1 MTFQS
6 PRGTTDILPQDQQFW
21 ALIRAATQKIAE
33 RFGYSRIETP
43 IFEDTGLF
51 NRGVGQST
59 DIIEKETYT
68 FIDRGGD
75 SLTLR
80 PEGTAPICRSYVEH
94 GMHNLPQPIR
104 LFYLIQN
111 FRYERP
117 QAGRFRQHNQF
128 GIEVFGEPDAYIDA
142 EVIEVAWRFLEEL
155 NLNNI
160 SLSINSIGD
169 ALCRPNY
176 VTNLKE
182 YYSDLRNTLCKDCDR
197 RLDTNPLR
205 LLDCKV
211 EGCQPIVANAPKSED
226 HLCRECEEHWN
237 ELQIHLGNIK
247 IPFFVDHRL
256 VRGLDYYSRTVFEI
270 SPPVDGRTN
279 VIAGGGRYDGLIE
292 QIGGPNTPGI
302 GFGMGLERVI
312 DNLKRENIA
321 PPQINSTL
329 ILIAHMGTPAK
340 TEAIK
345 LASQIRSRGCRTVIG
360 PSRGLKSQ
368 LRYANSIKA
377 SHCII
382 IGDDELKDG
391 TYTVRNL
398 NDSDQNR
405 LSPKAI
411 IEKFSKSVYPA
422 E

>member
-21 ALIRAATQKIAE
+21 ALIRAASQKIAE

-176 VTNLKE
+176 VTYLKE
-182 YYSDLRNTLCKDCDR
+182 YYLDLRNTLCKDCDR

-237 ELQIHLGNIK
+237 ELQTHLGNIK
-247 IPFFVDHRL
+247 IPFFIDHRL

-321 PPQINSTL
+321 PPQINSPL

-345 LASQIRSRGCRTVIG
+345 LASQIRSTGCRTVIG

-398 NDSDQNR
+398 NDSDQNK
-405 LSPKAI
+405 LSPKAL
-411 IEKFSKSVYPA
+411 IEKFSKSV
-422 E
+422 

>member
-1 MTFQS
+1 MRFQA
-6 PRGTTDILPQDQQFW
+6 PRGTADILPQDQEFW
-21 ALIRAATQKIAE
+21 SLIRTATQKIAE

-68 FIDRGGD
+68 FNDRGGD

-80 PEGTAPICRSYVEH
+80 PEGTAPVCRSYVEH
-94 GMHNLPQPIR
+94 GMHNLPQPIK
-104 LFYLIQN
+104 LFYLVQN

-128 GIEVFGEPDAYIDA
+128 GIEVFGEADAYIDA

-155 NLNNI
+155 NLKNI

-169 ALCRPNY
+169 ASCRPSY
-176 VTNLKE
+176 VTNLKK
-182 YYSDLRNTLCKDCDR
+182 YYSDLRNTLCEDCDR

-211 EGCQPIVANAPKSED
+211 EGCQPVVANAPKSVE
-226 HLCRECEEHWN
+226 HLCAECEEHWT
-237 ELQIHLGNIK
+237 ELQTHLRNIK
-247 IPFFVDHRL
+247 IPFFIDHRL

-312 DNLKRENIA
+312 DNLKRENID
-321 PPQINSTL
+321 PPQISSTL

-340 TEAIK
+340 TEASK
-345 LASQIRSRGCRTVIG
+345 LASQSRNAGCRTVIG

-368 LRYANSIKA
+368 LRYANSINA

-391 TYTVRNL
+391 AYTVRNL
-398 NDSDQNR
+398 NDSDQSK

-411 IEKFSKSVYPA
+411 MEKFSKGA
-422 E
+422 

>member
-21 ALIRAATQKIAE
+21 ALIRTATQKIAE

-142 EVIEVAWRFLEEL
+142 EVIEVAWRFLKEL
-155 NLNNI
+155 NLNDI

-182 YYSDLRNTLCKDCDR
+182 YYSDLRNTLCEDCDR
-197 RLDTNPLR
+197 RLETNPLR

-237 ELQIHLGNIK
+237 ELQTHLGNIK
-247 IPFFVDHRL
+247 IPFFIDHRL

-368 LRYANSIKA
+368 LKYANSIKA

>member
-21 ALIRAATQKIAE
+21 SLIRTETQKIAE

-182 YYSDLRNTLCKDCDR
+182 YYSDLRNTLCEDCDR

-237 ELQIHLGNIK
+237 ELQTHLGNIK
-247 IPFFVDHRL
+247 IPFFIDHRL

>member
-1 MTFQS
+1 MSKITTL
-6 PRGTTDILPQDQQFW
+6 RGMNDLPPEEVRVWNLAEEAIQKVFNSYGYEE
-21 ALIRAATQKIAE
+21 IR
-33 RFGYSRIETP
+33 FP
-43 IFEDTGLF
+43 IVEKTELFTRSNESADVVTKEMYTFED
-51 NRGVGQST
+51 
-59 DIIEKETYT
+59 K
-68 FIDRGGD
+68 GGD
-75 SLTLR
+75 SISLR
-80 PEGTAPICRSYVEH
+80 PEGTAGCVRAAID
-94 GMHNLPQPIR
+94 NDLIR
-104 LFYLIQN
+104 VDSPRLWYQGPM

-176 VTNLKE
+176 VTNLKK
-182 YYSDLRNTLCKDCDR
+182 YYSDLRNTLCEDCDR

-237 ELQIHLGNIK
+237 ELHTHLVNIK
-247 IPFFVDHRL
+247 IPFFIDHRL

-345 LASQIRSRGCRTVIG
+345 FASQIRSTGCRTVIG

-368 LRYANSIKA
+368 LKYANSIKA

-411 IEKFSKSVYPA
+411 MEKFSKSI
-422 E
+422 

>member
-21 ALIRAATQKIAE
+21 ALIRTATQNIAE

-155 NLNNI
+155 NLHNI

-176 VTNLKE
+176 VTNLKK
-182 YYSDLRNTLCKDCDR
+182 YYSDLRNTLCEDCDR

-237 ELQIHLGNIK
+237 ELQTHLVNIK
-247 IPFFVDHRL
+247 IPFFIDHRL

-329 ILIAHMGTPAK
+329 ILIAHMGNPAK
-340 TEAIK
+340 TEAIR
-345 LASQIRSRGCRTVIG
+345 LASQIRSTGCRTVIG

-411 IEKFSKSVYPA
+411 MEKFSKSV
-422 E
+422 

>member
-182 YYSDLRNTLCKDCDR
+182 YYLDLRNTLCKDCDR

-226 HLCRECEEHWN
+226 HLCRECDEHWN
-237 ELQIHLGNIK
+237 ELQTHLGNIK
-247 IPFFVDHRL
+247 IPFFIDHRL

-321 PPQINSTL
+321 PPQINSPL

-345 LASQIRSRGCRTVIG
+345 LASQIRSTGCRTVIG

-398 NDSDQNR
+398 NDSDQNK
-405 LSPKAI
+405 LSPKAL
-411 IEKFSKSVYPA
+411 IEKFSKSV
-422 E
+422 

>member
-21 ALIRAATQKIAE
+21 ALIRAASQKIAE

-182 YYSDLRNTLCKDCDR
+182 YYSDLRNTLCEDCDR
-197 RLDTNPLR
+197 RLDANPLR

-237 ELQIHLGNIK
+237 ELQTHLGNIK
-247 IPFFVDHRL
+247 IPFFIDHRL

-345 LASQIRSRGCRTVIG
+345 LASQIRSTGCRTVIG

-398 NDSDQNR
+398 NDSDQNK
-405 LSPKAI
+405 LSPKAL
-411 IEKFSKSVYPA
+411 IEKFSKSV
-422 E
+422 

>member
-21 ALIRAATQKIAE
+21 ALIRTATQNIAE

-182 YYSDLRNTLCKDCDR
+182 YYSDLRNTLCEDCDR

-237 ELQIHLGNIK
+237 ELQTHLGNIK
-247 IPFFVDHRL
+247 IPFFIDHRL

-312 DNLKRENIA
+312 DNLKRENIP

-329 ILIAHMGTPAK
+329 FLIAHMGTPAK

-411 IEKFSKSVYPA
+411 MEKFSKSV
-422 E
+422 

>member
-1 MTFQS
+1 M
-6 PRGTTDILPQDQQFW
+6 
-21 ALIRAATQKIAE
+21 
-33 RFGYSRIETP
+33 
-43 IFEDTGLF
+43 
-51 NRGVGQST
+51 
-59 DIIEKETYT
+59 
-68 FIDRGGD
+68 
-75 SLTLR
+75 
-80 PEGTAPICRSYVEH
+80 
-94 GMHNLPQPIR
+94 
-104 LFYLIQN
+104 
-111 FRYERP
+111 
-117 QAGRFRQHNQF
+117 
-128 GIEVFGEPDAYIDA
+128 
-142 EVIEVAWRFLEEL
+142 
-155 NLNNI
+155 
-160 SLSINSIGD
+160 
-169 ALCRPNY
+169 
-176 VTNLKE
+176 TNLKK
-182 YYSDLRNTLCKDCDR
+182 YYSDLRNTLCEDCDR

-237 ELQIHLGNIK
+237 ELQTHLGNIK
-247 IPFFVDHRL
+247 IPFLIDHRL

-270 SPPVDGRTN
+270 SPPVEGRTN

-345 LASQIRSRGCRTVIG
+345 LASQIRSTGCRTVIG

-405 LSPKAI
+405 LSP
-411 IEKFSKSVYPA
+411 
-422 E
+422 

>member
-1 MTFQS
+1 
-6 PRGTTDILPQDQQFW
+6 
-21 ALIRAATQKIAE
+21 
-33 RFGYSRIETP
+33 
-43 IFEDTGLF
+43 
-51 NRGVGQST
+51 
-59 DIIEKETYT
+59 
-68 FIDRGGD
+68 
-75 SLTLR
+75 
-80 PEGTAPICRSYVEH
+80 
-94 GMHNLPQPIR
+94 MHNLPQPIR

-237 ELQIHLGNIK
+237 ELQTHLGNIK
-247 IPFFVDHRL
+247 IPFFIDHRL

-345 LASQIRSRGCRTVIG
+345 LASQIRSTGCRTVIG

-411 IEKFSKSVYPA
+411 MEKFSKSV
-422 E
+422 

>member
-237 ELQIHLGNIK
+237 ELQTHLGNIK
-247 IPFFVDHRL
+247 IPFFIDHRL

-345 LASQIRSRGCRTVIG
+345 LASQIRSTGCRTVIG

-398 NDSDQNR
+398 NDSDQNK
-405 LSPKAI
+405 LSPKAL
-411 IEKFSKSVYPA
+411 IEKFSKSV
-422 E
+422 

>member
-182 YYSDLRNTLCKDCDR
+182 YYSDLRNTLCEDCDR
-197 RLDTNPLR
+197 RLDANPLR

-237 ELQIHLGNIK
+237 ELQTHLGNIK
-247 IPFFVDHRL
+247 IPFFIDHRL

-345 LASQIRSRGCRTVIG
+345 LASQIRSTGCRTVIG

-411 IEKFSKSVYPA
+411 MEKFSKSV
-422 E
+422 